1 MKFTMIRRIAA
12 LGLIL
17 VLAAGIPIQA
27 SSAST
32 EKVTE
37 DAASTKSLQEAQ
49 DEKAQLEKALKEA
62 QSTIEDLRDS
72 KGDIESKVTELNQ
85 QLIDI
90 SARITDLENQ
100 LTAKSEDIQ
109 ETKDELAGAKE
120 REAQQYADMKVR
132 IQFMYENG
140 QTSYLEALLSSRNI
154 SEFLN
159 SADYI
164 AQIQSYDRQKLTEYQ
179 DTVES
184 IVNLEA
190 QLEQEYT
197 DLEALKSTVESNKAT
212 VAAMMRQKESE
223 LADISGDIED
233 AQSDADYYAAEIQ
246 AQEEL
251 IAAIKRA
258 EAEKAA
264 AGVEEHPYTG
274 GAFRWPCPSSTRVTS
289 DYGTRVSPMSG
300 ASSNHKG
307 IDIGASAGADIIA
320 AADGTVT
327 AASYSSAA
335 GNYVMI
341 DHGGGLYTVYMH
353 ASSLLVSPGQTVSA
367 GDVIAKVG
375 STGIS
380 TGSHLHF
387 RRLFKWKLRQPV
399 ELPGRLMEKVHVG
412 IDRNSLS
419 LDREFLHILLRIAY
433 RNEGNYGRT
442 KRKYAKRHDRK

>member
-1 MKFTMIRRIAA
+1 MKVTMIRRITA

-17 VLAAGIPIQA
+17 VLAAGRPIQA

-62 QSTIEDLRDS
+62 QGTIEDLKDS

-85 QLIDI
+85 QLMDI

-387 RRLFKWKLRQPV
+387 GV
-399 ELPGRLMEKVHVG
+399 
-412 IDRNSLS
+412 SLNGS
-419 LDREFLHILLRIAY
+419 YVSPWSYL
-433 RNEGNYGRT
+433 GG
-442 KRKYAKRHDRK
+442 

>member
-1 MKFTMIRRIAA
+1 MKFTMIRRITA

-37 DAASTKSLQEAQ
+37 DDASTKSLQEAQ

-109 ETKDELAGAKE
+109 ETKDELDGAKE

-387 RRLFKWKLRQPV
+387 GV
-399 ELPGRLMEKVHVG
+399 
-412 IDRNSLS
+412 SLNGS
-419 LDREFLHILLRIAY
+419 YVSPWSYL
-433 RNEGNYGRT
+433 GG
-442 KRKYAKRHDRK
+442 

>member
-1 MKFTMIRRIAA
+1 MKFTMIRRITA

-320 AADGTVT
+320 VADGTVT

-387 RRLFKWKLRQPV
+387 GV
-399 ELPGRLMEKVHVG
+399 
-412 IDRNSLS
+412 SLNGS
-419 LDREFLHILLRIAY
+419 YVSPWSYL
-433 RNEGNYGRT
+433 GG
-442 KRKYAKRHDRK
+442 

>member
-1 MKFTMIRRIAA
+1 MKFTMIRRITA
-12 LGLIL
+12 LVLIL
-17 VLAAGIPIQA
+17 VLAAGISIQA

-62 QSTIEDLRDS
+62 QSTIEDLKDS

-140 QTSYLEALLSSRNI
+140 QTSCLEALLSSRNI

-387 RRLFKWKLRQPV
+387 GV
-399 ELPGRLMEKVHVG
+399 
-412 IDRNSLS
+412 SLNGS
-419 LDREFLHILLRIAY
+419 YVSPWSYL
-433 RNEGNYGRT
+433 GG
-442 KRKYAKRHDRK
+442 

>member
-1 MKFTMIRRIAA
+1 M
-12 LGLIL
+12 
-17 VLAAGIPIQA
+17 LAAGIPIQA

-37 DAASTKSLQEAQ
+37 DDASTKSLQEAQ

-62 QSTIEDLRDS
+62 QGTIEDLKDS

-387 RRLFKWKLRQPV
+387 GV
-399 ELPGRLMEKVHVG
+399 
-412 IDRNSLS
+412 SLNGS
-419 LDREFLHILLRIAY
+419 YVSPWSYL
-433 RNEGNYGRT
+433 GG
-442 KRKYAKRHDRK
+442 

>member
-1 MKFTMIRRIAA
+1 MKFTMIRRITA
-12 LGLIL
+12 LVLIL
-17 VLAAGIPIQA
+17 VLAAGISIQA

-62 QSTIEDLRDS
+62 QSTIEDLKDS

-353 ASSLLVSPGQTVSA
+353 VSSLLVSPGQTVSA

-387 RRLFKWKLRQPV
+387 GV
-399 ELPGRLMEKVHVG
+399 
-412 IDRNSLS
+412 SLNGS
-419 LDREFLHILLRIAY
+419 YVSPWSYL
-433 RNEGNYGRT
+433 GG
-442 KRKYAKRHDRK
+442 

>member
-1 MKFTMIRRIAA
+1 MKFTMIRRITA

-62 QSTIEDLRDS
+62 QGTIEDLKDS

-307 IDIGASAGADIIA
+307 IDIGASAGEDIIA

-387 RRLFKWKLRQPV
+387 GV
-399 ELPGRLMEKVHVG
+399 
-412 IDRNSLS
+412 SLNGS
-419 LDREFLHILLRIAY
+419 YVSPWSYL
-433 RNEGNYGRT
+433 GG
-442 KRKYAKRHDRK
+442 

>member
-1 MKFTMIRRIAA
+1 MKFTMIRRITA

-62 QSTIEDLRDS
+62 QGTIEDLKDS

-85 QLIDI
+85 QLMDI

-375 STGIS
+375 NTGIS

-387 RRLFKWKLRQPV
+387 GV
-399 ELPGRLMEKVHVG
+399 
-412 IDRNSLS
+412 SLNGS
-419 LDREFLHILLRIAY
+419 YVSPWSYL
-433 RNEGNYGRT
+433 GG
-442 KRKYAKRHDRK
+442 

>member
-1 MKFTMIRRIAA
+1 MKFTMIRRITA

-37 DAASTKSLQEAQ
+37 DGASTKSLQEAQ

-62 QSTIEDLRDS
+62 QGTIEDLKDS

-85 QLIDI
+85 QLMDI

-387 RRLFKWKLRQPV
+387 GV
-399 ELPGRLMEKVHVG
+399 
-412 IDRNSLS
+412 SLNGS
-419 LDREFLHILLRIAY
+419 YVSPWSYL
-433 RNEGNYGRT
+433 GG
-442 KRKYAKRHDRK
+442 

>member
-1 MKFTMIRRIAA
+1 MKFTMIRRITA
-12 LGLIL
+12 LVLIL
-17 VLAAGIPIQA
+17 VLAAGISIQA

-72 KGDIESKVTELNQ
+72 KGDIESKVIELNQ

-387 RRLFKWKLRQPV
+387 GV
-399 ELPGRLMEKVHVG
+399 
-412 IDRNSLS
+412 SLNGS
-419 LDREFLHILLRIAY
+419 YVSPWSYL
-433 RNEGNYGRT
+433 GG
-442 KRKYAKRHDRK
+442 

>member
-1 MKFTMIRRIAA
+1 MKFTMIRRITA

-307 IDIGASAGADIIA
+307 IDIGASAGAGIISA

-387 RRLFKWKLRQPV
+387 GV
-399 ELPGRLMEKVHVG
+399 
-412 IDRNSLS
+412 SLNGS
-419 LDREFLHILLRIAY
+419 YVSPWSYL
-433 RNEGNYGRT
+433 GG
-442 KRKYAKRHDRK
+442 

>member
-1 MKFTMIRRIAA
+1 MKFTMIRRITA

-37 DAASTKSLQEAQ
+37 DDASTKSLQEAQ

-62 QSTIEDLRDS
+62 QSTIEDLKDS

-164 AQIQSYDRQKLTEYQ
+164 AQIQSYDRQNLTEFQ
-179 DTVES
+179 DSVES

-190 QLEQEYT
+190 QPKQEYT

-387 RRLFKWKLRQPV
+387 GV
-399 ELPGRLMEKVHVG
+399 
-412 IDRNSLS
+412 SLNGS
-419 LDREFLHILLRIAY
+419 YVSPWSYL
-433 RNEGNYGRT
+433 GG
-442 KRKYAKRHDRK
+442 

>member
-1 MKFTMIRRIAA
+1 MKFTMIRRITA

-190 QLEQEYT
+190 QLEHEYT

-387 RRLFKWKLRQPV
+387 GV
-399 ELPGRLMEKVHVG
+399 
-412 IDRNSLS
+412 SLNGS
-419 LDREFLHILLRIAY
+419 YVSPWSYL
-433 RNEGNYGRT
+433 GG
-442 KRKYAKRHDRK
+442 

>member
-1 MKFTMIRRIAA
+1 MIRRITA

-37 DAASTKSLQEAQ
+37 DDASTKSLQEAQ

-62 QSTIEDLRDS
+62 QGTIEDLKDS

-307 IDIGASAGADIIA
+307 IDNGASAGADIIA

-387 RRLFKWKLRQPV
+387 GV
-399 ELPGRLMEKVHVG
+399 
-412 IDRNSLS
+412 SLNGS
-419 LDREFLHILLRIAY
+419 YVSPWSYL
-433 RNEGNYGRT
+433 GG
-442 KRKYAKRHDRK
+442 

>member
-307 IDIGASAGADIIA
+307 IDIGASSGEDIIA

-387 RRLFKWKLRQPV
+387 GV
-399 ELPGRLMEKVHVG
+399 
-412 IDRNSLS
+412 SLNGS
-419 LDREFLHILLRIAY
+419 YVSPWSYL
-433 RNEGNYGRT
+433 GG
-442 KRKYAKRHDRK
+442 

>member
-1 MKFTMIRRIAA
+1 MKFTMIRRITA

-27 SSAST
+27 SSAAT
-32 EKVTE
+32 EKATE

-62 QSTIEDLRDS
+62 QSTIEDLKDS

-85 QLIDI
+85 QLMDI

-307 IDIGASAGADIIA
+307 IDIGASSGADIIA

-367 GDVIAKVG
+367 GVVIAKVG

-387 RRLFKWKLRQPV
+387 GV
-399 ELPGRLMEKVHVG
+399 
-412 IDRNSLS
+412 SLNGS
-419 LDREFLHILLRIAY
+419 YVSPWSYL
-433 RNEGNYGRT
+433 GG
-442 KRKYAKRHDRK
+442 

>member
-1 MKFTMIRRIAA
+1 MKFTMIRRITA

-17 VLAAGIPIQA
+17 VLVAGIPIQA

-37 DAASTKSLQEAQ
+37 DDASTKSLQEAQ

-62 QSTIEDLRDS
+62 QGTIEDLKDS

-387 RRLFKWKLRQPV
+387 GV
-399 ELPGRLMEKVHVG
+399 
-412 IDRNSLS
+412 SLNGS
-419 LDREFLHILLRIAY
+419 YVSPWSYL
-433 RNEGNYGRT
+433 GG
-442 KRKYAKRHDRK
+442 

>member
-1 MKFTMIRRIAA
+1 MKFTMIRRITA

-37 DAASTKSLQEAQ
+37 DDASTKSLQEAQ

-62 QSTIEDLRDS
+62 QGTIEDLKDS

-164 AQIQSYDRQKLTEYQ
+164 AQIQSYYRQKLTEYQ

-387 RRLFKWKLRQPV
+387 GV
-399 ELPGRLMEKVHVG
+399 
-412 IDRNSLS
+412 SLNGS
-419 LDREFLHILLRIAY
+419 YVSPWSYL
-433 RNEGNYGRT
+433 GG
-442 KRKYAKRHDRK
+442 

>member
-1 MKFTMIRRIAA
+1 MKFTMIRRITA

-37 DAASTKSLQEAQ
+37 DDASTKSLQEAQ

-62 QSTIEDLRDS
+62 QGTIEDLRDS

-90 SARITDLENQ
+90 SARSTDLENQ

-387 RRLFKWKLRQPV
+387 GV
-399 ELPGRLMEKVHVG
+399 
-412 IDRNSLS
+412 SLNGS
-419 LDREFLHILLRIAY
+419 YVSPWSYL
-433 RNEGNYGRT
+433 GG
-442 KRKYAKRHDRK
+442 

>member
-289 DYGTRVSPMSG
+289 NYGTRVSPMSG

-387 RRLFKWKLRQPV
+387 GV
-399 ELPGRLMEKVHVG
+399 
-412 IDRNSLS
+412 SLNGS
-419 LDREFLHILLRIAY
+419 YVSPWSYL
-433 RNEGNYGRT
+433 GG
-442 KRKYAKRHDRK
+442 

>member
-1 MKFTMIRRIAA
+1 MKFTMIRRITA

-37 DAASTKSLQEAQ
+37 DDASTKSLQEAQ

-62 QSTIEDLRDS
+62 QGTIEDLKDS

-132 IQFMYENG
+132 IQFMYENR

-387 RRLFKWKLRQPV
+387 GVSLKWKLRQPV
-399 ELPGRLMEKVHVG
+399 ELPGG
-412 IDRNSLS
+412 
-419 LDREFLHILLRIAY
+419 
-433 RNEGNYGRT
+433 
-442 KRKYAKRHDRK
+442 

>member
-1 MKFTMIRRIAA
+1 MKFTMIRRITA

-37 DAASTKSLQEAQ
+37 DDASTKSLQEAQ

-62 QSTIEDLRDS
+62 QGTIEDLKDS

-233 AQSDADYYAAEIQ
+233 AQSDADYYASEIQ

-387 RRLFKWKLRQPV
+387 GV
-399 ELPGRLMEKVHVG
+399 
-412 IDRNSLS
+412 SLNGS
-419 LDREFLHILLRIAY
+419 YVSPWSYL
-433 RNEGNYGRT
+433 GG
-442 KRKYAKRHDRK
+442 

>member
-1 MKFTMIRRIAA
+1 MKFTMIRRITA
-12 LGLIL
+12 LGLML

-307 IDIGASAGADIIA
+307 IDIGASSGADIIA

-387 RRLFKWKLRQPV
+387 GV
-399 ELPGRLMEKVHVG
+399 
-412 IDRNSLS
+412 SLNGS
-419 LDREFLHILLRIAY
+419 YVSPWSYL
-433 RNEGNYGRT
+433 GG
-442 KRKYAKRHDRK
+442 

>member
-1 MKFTMIRRIAA
+1 MKFTMIRRITA
-12 LGLIL
+12 LVLIL
-17 VLAAGIPIQA
+17 VLAAGISIQA

-49 DEKAQLEKALKEA
+49 DEKAKLEKALKEA

-387 RRLFKWKLRQPV
+387 GV
-399 ELPGRLMEKVHVG
+399 
-412 IDRNSLS
+412 SLNGS
-419 LDREFLHILLRIAY
+419 YVSPWSYL
-433 RNEGNYGRT
+433 GG
-442 KRKYAKRHDRK
+442 

>member
-1 MKFTMIRRIAA
+1 MKFTMIRRITA

-62 QSTIEDLRDS
+62 QSTIEDLKDS

-85 QLIDI
+85 QLMDI

-387 RRLFKWKLRQPV
+387 GV
-399 ELPGRLMEKVHVG
+399 
-412 IDRNSLS
+412 SLNGS
-419 LDREFLHILLRIAY
+419 YVSPWSYL
-433 RNEGNYGRT
+433 GG
-442 KRKYAKRHDRK
+442 

>member
-1 MKFTMIRRIAA
+1 MKFTMIRRITA

-37 DAASTKSLQEAQ
+37 DDASTKSLQEAQ

-62 QSTIEDLRDS
+62 QSTIEDLKDS

-320 AADGTVT
+320 AAAGTVT

-367 GDVIAKVG
+367 GSQKSEVPAFQLEAIC
-375 STGIS
+375 IS
-380 TGSHLHF
+380 A
-387 RRLFKWKLRQPV
+387 
-399 ELPGRLMEKVHVG
+399 
-412 IDRNSLS
+412 SL
-419 LDREFLHILLRIAY
+419 
-433 RNEGNYGRT
+433 
-442 KRKYAKRHDRK
+442 

>member
-307 IDIGASAGADIIA
+307 IDIGASAAADIIA

-387 RRLFKWKLRQPV
+387 GV
-399 ELPGRLMEKVHVG
+399 
-412 IDRNSLS
+412 SLNGS
-419 LDREFLHILLRIAY
+419 YVSPWSYL
-433 RNEGNYGRT
+433 GG
-442 KRKYAKRHDRK
+442 

>member
-1 MKFTMIRRIAA
+1 MPYRKHVKFTMIRRITA
-12 LGLIL
+12 LVLIL
-17 VLAAGIPIQA
+17 VLAAGISIQA

-387 RRLFKWKLRQPV
+387 GV
-399 ELPGRLMEKVHVG
+399 
-412 IDRNSLS
+412 SLNGS
-419 LDREFLHILLRIAY
+419 YVSPWSYL
-433 RNEGNYGRT
+433 GG
-442 KRKYAKRHDRK
+442 

>member
-37 DAASTKSLQEAQ
+37 DDASTKSLQEAQ

-62 QSTIEDLRDS
+62 QSTIEDLKDS

-212 VAAMMRQKESE
+212 VAAMLRQKESE

-387 RRLFKWKLRQPV
+387 GV
-399 ELPGRLMEKVHVG
+399 
-412 IDRNSLS
+412 SLNGS
-419 LDREFLHILLRIAY
+419 YVSPWSYL
-433 RNEGNYGRT
+433 GG
-442 KRKYAKRHDRK
+442 

>member
-1 MKFTMIRRIAA
+1 MKFTMIRRITA

-37 DAASTKSLQEAQ
+37 DAAPTKSLQEAQ

-62 QSTIEDLRDS
+62 QGTIEDLKDS

-197 DLEALKSTVESNKAT
+197 DLGALKSTVESNKAT

-387 RRLFKWKLRQPV
+387 GV
-399 ELPGRLMEKVHVG
+399 
-412 IDRNSLS
+412 SLNGS
-419 LDREFLHILLRIAY
+419 YVSPWSYL
-433 RNEGNYGRT
+433 GG
-442 KRKYAKRHDRK
+442 

>member
-1 MKFTMIRRIAA
+1 MKFTMIRRITA

-37 DAASTKSLQEAQ
+37 DAAPTKSLQEAQ

-85 QLIDI
+85 QRIDI

-387 RRLFKWKLRQPV
+387 GV
-399 ELPGRLMEKVHVG
+399 
-412 IDRNSLS
+412 SLNGS
-419 LDREFLHILLRIAY
+419 YVSPWSYL
-433 RNEGNYGRT
+433 GG
-442 KRKYAKRHDRK
+442 

>member
-1 MKFTMIRRIAA
+1 MKFTMIRRITA

-37 DAASTKSLQEAQ
+37 DDASTKSLQEAQ

-62 QSTIEDLRDS
+62 QGTIEDLRDS

-387 RRLFKWKLRQPV
+387 GV
-399 ELPGRLMEKVHVG
+399 
-412 IDRNSLS
+412 SLNGS
-419 LDREFLHILLRIAY
+419 YVSPWSYL
-433 RNEGNYGRT
+433 GG
-442 KRKYAKRHDRK
+442 

>member
-1 MKFTMIRRIAA
+1 MKFTMIRRITA

-184 IVNLEA
+184 IANLEA

-387 RRLFKWKLRQPV
+387 GV
-399 ELPGRLMEKVHVG
+399 
-412 IDRNSLS
+412 SLNGS
-419 LDREFLHILLRIAY
+419 YVSPWSYL
-433 RNEGNYGRT
+433 GG
-442 KRKYAKRHDRK
+442 

>member
-1 MKFTMIRRIAA
+1 MKFTMIRRITA

-37 DAASTKSLQEAQ
+37 DAAPTKSLQEAQ

-85 QLIDI
+85 QLIDT

-387 RRLFKWKLRQPV
+387 GV
-399 ELPGRLMEKVHVG
+399 
-412 IDRNSLS
+412 SLNGS
-419 LDREFLHILLRIAY
+419 YVSPWSYL
-433 RNEGNYGRT
+433 GG
-442 KRKYAKRHDRK
+442 

>member
-1 MKFTMIRRIAA
+1 MKFTMIRRITA
-12 LGLIL
+12 LGLML

-37 DAASTKSLQEAQ
+37 DDASTKSLQEAQ

-62 QSTIEDLRDS
+62 QSTIEDLKDS

-190 QLEQEYT
+190 QLEQEYI

-387 RRLFKWKLRQPV
+387 GV
-399 ELPGRLMEKVHVG
+399 
-412 IDRNSLS
+412 SLNGS
-419 LDREFLHILLRIAY
+419 YVSPWSYL
-433 RNEGNYGRT
+433 GG
-442 KRKYAKRHDRK
+442 